1 MVKKL
6 QESKTEIVDT
16 LLKSLVKVWPTNL
29 AWGIEENFNPNNRIK
44 QTHDWNIGGRVFI
57 TLHDFT
63 FGINAMQFKSPK
75 VQIASKTKK
84 VGTVADYHNH
94 NVFIELGFEV
104 AYFGEGNNF
113 GKEFL
118 SRVWV
123 KYNENL
129 LEDDEI
135 YIPEGE
141 ISEVFQ
147 KAAKHIESFY

>member
-1 MVKKL
+1 MVKNL

-44 QTHDWNIGGRVFI
+44 QTHDWNIGGKVFI
-57 TLHDFT
+57 KLHDFLQ
-63 FGINAMQFKSPK
+63 NAVQFKSPK
-75 VQIASKTKK
+75 VQKAFETKN

-94 NVFIELGFEV
+94 NIFIELGFEI
-104 AYFGEGNNF
+104 AYFGEGNTF
-113 GKEFL
+113 GKDFL

-123 KYNENL
+123 KYNERL
-129 LEDDEI
+129 LEDDEL